1 MNKEKYE
8 SANRIRKKWN
18 ADQLDDIAIKSDFI
32 SRSNIPF
39 IFTSVMTFVE
49 NMPEDLTLEEALE
62 QYKMTTSDKRPF
74 EKSKIR

>member
-8 SANRIRKKWN
+8 RANEIRKRLN
-18 ADQLDDIAIKSDFI
+18 ADQLEDIATKSDFI

-49 NMPEDLTLEEALE
+49 NMPTDLTLEEALE
-62 QYKMTTSDKRPF
+62 QYKMTTSDKKPF
-74 EKSKIR
+74 KEK